1 MNTEE
6 SQNESTVIEQV
17 ASQHNKLT
25 EGQDQQINTDH
36 DSADSEEEN
45 VVLFDTTHSQSSQPD
60 ILKTYASVG
69 STRRDCAW

>member
-6 SQNESTVIEQV
+6 PQNESTVIEQV
-17 ASQHNKLT
+17 ASQHDKLT
-25 EGQDQQINTDH
+25 KGQNQQIDTFSDDH
-36 DSADSEEEN
+36 DSADSDEEN

-69 STRRDCAW
+69 LW